1 MTPKYF
7 LDSSAIYTLANK
19 ADPVGTKISDIL
31 TQTRPMLITTD
42 SVFAETLSLIT
53 KRIGKQA
60 AITTGLMLKTS
71 KYIKIMRLEKSV
83 LKKAWE
89 MFAKAKYEDKD
100 FDYIDA
106 MSFACCR
113 QQKIKTVLTLDHH
126 FTQMGFAI
134 LP

>member
-7 LDSSAIYTLANK
+7 LDSSAIYALVNK
-19 ADPVGTKISDIL
+19 ADPVGAKINDLL

-42 SVFAETLSLIT
+42 YIFAETLSLIT

-60 AITTGLMLKTS
+60 AITTGMMLKNS

-83 LKKAWE
+83 LAKALE
-89 MFAKAKYEDKD
+89 MFASYKDKD

-106 MSFACCR
+106 TNFACCK

-126 FTQMGFAI
+126 FAQMGFAI